1 MQSGS
6 QEIAVRSVCVLALVI
21 VAGFAAGC
29 GGGKSSSSLSTGSSG
44 GAAGSNVLSIAVDGG
59 PAANQA
65 NGSIYENAAF
75 ASATVCAPG
84 SSSNCVT
91 IDHLLVDTGSTGLR
105 VFQSEVSALNL
116 PAVNAANGSA
126 AYNCV
131 SFVDGSF
138 MWGPVQQ
145 ADVTM
150 GSETAA
156 KAPIQVISSSSAGVP
171 ASCSNGS
178 TTNLNTA
185 ALLGANGI
193 LGVGLEPTDC
203 FYAGRSACDPS
214 SGLTTPPSS
223 AYYTCSGGACNPAF
237 VSVASQIANPVALL
251 PKDNNGVI
259 VELPAVSG
267 TARSVSGSLI
277 FGIGTESNNQLASG
291 ATIFTLVCNDFTTV
305 LDGQSLGITNSGNCS
320 GPGSFIDSGSNGLF
334 FPNIPKLPQCPSSTP
349 AGDLSSFYCPA
360 ATEALSATNQGQN
373 GASKNT
379 SFSVANAEDIFT
391 SSGTSSDA
399 AISGLAGTNPSGVGF
414 DWGLPFFFGVN
425 VYNAIDTRAV
435 PSGAPAAPWWA
446 Y

>member
-1 MQSGS
+1 MQSGN
-6 QEIAVRSVCVLALVI
+6 QEIAVRIACAIALVI
-21 VAGFAAGC
+21 AAGFAAGC
-29 GGGKSSSSLSTGSSG
+29 GGGRSSSSLSTGPGG
-44 GAAGSNVLSIAVDGG
+44 GADNNVLSITVDGG

-65 NGSIYENAAF
+65 KGAIYENAAF

-84 SSSNCVT
+84 SSSDCVT

-116 PAVNAANGSA
+116 PAVNATNGSA

-138 MWGPVQQ
+138 MWGPVLQ

-150 GSETAA
+150 GNETAA
-156 KAPIQVISSSSAGVP
+156 KAPIQVISSSNAGVP
-171 ASCSNGS
+171 ASCSNGG
-178 TTNLNTA
+178 TTNINTA

-203 FYAGRSACDPS
+203 FYAGKSACDPS
-214 SGLTTPPSS
+214 FGLSAPPSS
-223 AYYTCSGGACNPAF
+223 AYYTCSGSTCNPAF
-237 VSVASQIANPVALL
+237 VSVANQIANPVALL

-305 LDGQSLGITNSGNCS
+305 FDGQSLGITDSGNCS

-334 FPNIPKLPQCPSSTP
+334 FPNIPKLPQCPSSTS

-360 ATEALSATNQGQN
+360 ATAALSATNQGQN

-379 SFSVANAEDIFT
+379 GFSVANAEDIFT
-391 SSGTSSDA
+391 SSSTSSDA
-399 AISGLAGTNPSGVGF
+399 AISGLAGLNPTGVGF

-425 VYNAIDTRAV
+425 VYNAIDTKAV
-435 PSGAPAAPWWA
+435 PGGAPAAPWWA